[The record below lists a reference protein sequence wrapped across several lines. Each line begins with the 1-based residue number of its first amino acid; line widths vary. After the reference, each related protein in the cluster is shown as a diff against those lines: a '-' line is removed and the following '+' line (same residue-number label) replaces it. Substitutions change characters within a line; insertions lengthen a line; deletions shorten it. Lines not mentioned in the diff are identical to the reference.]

1 MIKKTA
7 QAGTLESSDCLVI
20 VSPAEGFSMEYKG
33 LNKSIFESRTLK
45 ITKEISERLSP
56 EGALVRIQDQGALEM
71 TLRARIET
79 AFERALNQVKL

>member
-20 VSPAEGFSMEYKG
+20 VSPADFSMEYKG

-45 ITKEISERLSP
+45 ITKKFSERLSP